1 MCIRDSG
8 VIGVKC
14 WVYKGEILPAKKKE
28 QQQGVGA
35 F

>member
-1 MCIRDSG
+1 

-14 WVYKGEILPAKKKE
+14 WVYKGEILPAKKRE
-28 QQQGVGA
+28 QTTGVGA

>member
-1 MCIRDSG
+1 

-14 WVYKGEILPAKKKE
+14 WVYKGEILPTKKKE
-28 QQQGVGA
+28 QTAGVGA

>member
-1 MCIRDSG
+1 

-14 WVYKGEILPAKKKE
+14 WVYKGEILQQKKREVQPA
-28 QQQGVGA
+28 VGG